1 MKNRAGKLIGI
12 LLLVMGL
19 FLAAGC
25 GSKAGESETQET
37 EAQQERV
44 TIYFFHNNPCESC
57 HEGQK
62 IRELAEKV
70 MEGRENPIHYQTE
83 EYYAFRTDG
92 KQKLERLA
100 DELGIPD
107 EDLSFPMVIIGNRWV
122 SGYTRIEEELY
133 DCLAEAAG
141 RDTESSGAGEK
152 GSSEEAGGNP
162 GEKAGREGL
171 FAATEG
177 EKDSMNILL
186 FTTESCSSCDKV
198 KAFLKELPTEMET
211 EEGACSVNI
220 QELSVMEEENAVYL
234 LQLYEARQVPV
245 ALQKVPFLFIGNR
258 YLSGEKEIRSGL
270 EALMK
275 AGEGIGA
282 DYNPEIPVDS
292 EAGKNKFT
300 GIASIG
306 TVVVT
311 GFLNGLNPCALSMT
325 LLFLSLLAAAGGRFL
340 RYGLCYLAGKFL
352 AYLGLGMAVAAA
364 ASSIPMDA
372 FGTARNILNVLL
384 LIFCLGAAF
393 GNLWD
398 FVQVKKGNFG
408 RVRMQLPRAL
418 RRWNEKMM
426 QAAVR
431 PGMGKLL
438 FLAVF
443 GGSVVIALGEFFCTG
458 QIYLASILQ
467 WVQSAPGEGVP
478 FFVFCLYIA
487 AMCIPAL
494 LIIILVAGGK
504 SVFALSE
511 KSLQRMPA
519 VKLLYAVLFL
529 AFALFSLYMLI

>member
-1 MKNRAGKLIGI
+1 MKNRVGRLLGI
-12 LLLVMGL
+12 LLLAMGL

-25 GSKAGESETQET
+25 GSEAGEAGTQET
-37 EAQQERV
+37 EAQQEKV

-62 IRELAEKV
+62 IRELAAKV
-70 MEGRENPIHYQTE
+70 MEGREDPIPYQTE
-83 EYYAFRTDG
+83 EYYAYRTDG
-92 KQKLERLA
+92 KAKLERLA
-100 DELGIPD
+100 EELGIP
-107 EDLSFPMVIIGNRWV
+107 EEELSFPMVIIGNRWV

-141 RDTESSGAGEK
+141 RNGQSGGAGANGGTED
-152 GSSEEAGGNP
+152 AGGNT
-162 GEKAGREGL
+162 EKEAGWDGL
-171 FAATEG
+171 SVGLEG

-198 KAFLKELPTEMET
+198 KAFLKELPEEMES
-211 EEGACSVNI
+211 EAGACPVNI

-234 LQLYEARQVPV
+234 LQLYEAWQVPV
-245 ALQKVPFLFIGNR
+245 SRQKVPFLFIGNR
-258 YLSGEKEIRSGL
+258 YLSGEKEIRKEL

-282 DYNPEIPVDS
+282 DYNPEIPVDGES
-292 EAGKNKFT
+292 AENNFT
-300 GIASIG
+300 GLASIG
-306 TVVVT
+306 GVLVT

-325 LLFLSLLAAAGGRFL
+325 LLFLSLLTAAGGRFL

-372 FGTARNILNVLL
+372 FGTARNVLNVLL
-384 LIFCLGAAF
+384 LIFCLGAAL

-408 RVRMQLPRAL
+408 KVRMQLPGAL

-504 SVFALSE
+504 SVFSLSE
-511 KSLQRMPA
+511 KSLRRMPA

-529 AFALFSLYMLI
+529 AFALFSLYMLL

>member
-1 MKNRAGKLIGI
+1 MKNRVGRLLGI
-12 LLLVMGL
+12 LLLAMGL

-25 GSKAGESETQET
+25 GSEAGEAGIQET
-37 EAQQERV
+37 ETQQEKV

-62 IRELAEKV
+62 IRELAAKV
-70 MEGRENPIHYQTE
+70 MEGREDPIPYQTE
-83 EYYAFRTDG
+83 EYYAYRTDG
-92 KQKLERLA
+92 KAKLERLA
-100 DELGIPD
+100 EELGIP
-107 EDLSFPMVIIGNRWV
+107 EEELSFPMVIIGNRWV

-141 RDTESSGAGEK
+141 RDRQSSAAGANGGTED
-152 GSSEEAGGNP
+152 AGGNT
-162 GEKAGREGL
+162 EKEAGWDGL
-171 FAATEG
+171 SVGLEG

-198 KAFLKELPTEMET
+198 KAFLEELPEEMET
-211 EEGACSVNI
+211 EAGACPVNI

-234 LQLYEARQVPV
+234 LQLYEAWQVPV
-245 ALQKVPFLFIGNR
+245 SRQKVPFLFIGNR
-258 YLSGEKEIRSGL
+258 YLSGEKEIRKEL

-282 DYNPEIPVDS
+282 DYNPEIPVDGES
-292 EAGKNKFT
+292 AENNFT
-300 GIASIG
+300 GLASIG
-306 TVVVT
+306 GVLVT

-384 LIFCLGAAF
+384 LIFCLGAAL

-408 RVRMQLPRAL
+408 KVRMQLPGAL

-431 PGMGKLL
+431 PGTGKLL

-504 SVFALSE
+504 SVFSLSE
-511 KSLQRMPA
+511 KSLRRMPA

-529 AFALFSLYMLI
+529 AFALFSLYMLL